1 MYFLPSSVLTTGT
14 FCHFLTKCLPA
25 VPSSGGIPSRP
36 AFVPGGQ
43 LSADRPFS
51 IGNVPPPAHCSQQ
64 QFFFMSPT
72 GDFLS
77 IAKESHQRTPAE
89 TNGFCTSFAVCKSCI
104 LNPAEAGN
112 RLEGAYCSIVGVR
125 TPEILS
131 SPEPGA
137 AAGLLL
143 SQFPLRPITNKAL
156 EGKEN
161 PKTIGFKRKSPN
173 RRLWRM
179 KRGGFEEVSRFPC
192 HNVAGNRLT
201 RR

>member
-1 MYFLPSSVLTTGT
+1 MDFVGKSVSFSQYIGWIITPTVPVWQDNFSLFGKFFQKRVSRDEVFPLNIACFPDMYFLPSSVLTTGT
-14 FCHFLTKCLPA
+14 FCHFLTNCLPA

-72 GDFLS
+72 GNFLS

-112 RLEGAYCSIVGVR
+112 RLPP
-125 TPEILS
+125 TH
-131 SPEPGA
+131 A
-137 AAGLLL
+137 AATLG
-143 SQFPLRPITNKAL
+143 S
-156 EGKEN
+156 
-161 PKTIGFKRKSPN
+161 
-173 RRLWRM
+173 
-179 KRGGFEEVSRFPC
+179 
-192 HNVAGNRLT
+192 
-201 RR
+201 